1 MLTELEPRLRRHLP
15 PGHNAFA
22 SLLANQALVASARG
36 DFQAAMAL
44 ANEAVT
50 IGEAA
55 TKSGAQGAIVWSVA
69 LLRRARVELA
79 GQRPADADADA
90 MRAARVLKPTIES
103 GCCSAYLGNAYL
115 TLARARQA
123 QGALGGARSAAQ
135 LAVDQFMTSVGADNP
150 ATNTARELALTLH

>member
-1 MLTELEPRLRRHLP
+1 
-15 PGHNAFA
+15 
-22 SLLANQALVASARG
+22 
-36 DFQAAMAL
+36 MAL
-44 ANEAVT
+44 ANEAVM

-90 MRAARVLKPTIES
+90 LRAVGVLKPTIES
-103 GCCSAYLGNAYL
+103 GCCSANLGNAYL

-150 ATNTARELALTLH
+150 ATNTARELALGH